1 MNIVDTQPLEN
12 SLNACTL
19 RHQVIADNIANANTP
34 GYRAKAV
41 RWESSL
47 REALESGEPIPA
59 RAEVV
64 TQAGKMSIHNE
75 MVSLAKNQ
83 IMYNALITK
92 ISGSL
97 ALTKWVIENS
107 GR

>member
-1 MNIVDTQPLEN
+1 MNIVDTRQLEN

-41 RWESSL
+41 LWESSL
-47 REALESGEPIPA
+47 REAMPA
-59 RAEVV
+59 SARVV
-64 TQAGKMSIHNE
+64 TQPGKMSIHNE

-83 IMYNALITK
+83 ILYNALVTK

-97 ALTKWVIENS
+97 ALAKWVIENS